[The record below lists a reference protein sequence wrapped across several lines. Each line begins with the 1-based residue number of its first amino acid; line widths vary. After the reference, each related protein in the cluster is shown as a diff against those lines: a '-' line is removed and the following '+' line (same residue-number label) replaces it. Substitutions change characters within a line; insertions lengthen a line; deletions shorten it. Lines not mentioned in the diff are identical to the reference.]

1 MMSYWM
7 DFISRIMLKDLC
19 QSSILCATTLSSSLP
34 NKEGNFSQKGMDC
47 LTELKIKNTDLMVVQ
62 ILTYLVSMRQ
72 RNTHFAPQNKSLGLE
87 RLFSNKQT
95 KPNAY

>member
-7 DFISRIMLKDLC
+7 DFRSRIMLKDLC

-34 NKEGNFSQKGMDC
+34 NTEGNFSQKRMDC

-72 RNTHFAPQNKSLGLE
+72 RSRHFCPSEYFTGARKII
-87 RLFSNKQT
+87 FKQT
-95 KPNAY
+95 D